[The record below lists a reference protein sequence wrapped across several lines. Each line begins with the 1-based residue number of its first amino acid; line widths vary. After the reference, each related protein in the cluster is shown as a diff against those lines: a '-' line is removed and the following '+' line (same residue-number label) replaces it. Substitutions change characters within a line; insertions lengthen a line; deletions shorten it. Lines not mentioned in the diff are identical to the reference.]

1 MLPSVSALNPAV
13 EWVSPNPFAA
23 GVAAAET
30 ALSLVMDES
39 LEMLHCR
46 MQSAAAYSPALNA
59 WHILISGPSYAEGA

>member
-30 ALSLVMDES
+30 ALSLVM
-39 LEMLHCR
+39 
-46 MQSAAAYSPALNA
+46 
-59 WHILISGPSYAEGA
+59 G